1 MKTNKIV
8 EEVLD
13 DYASRREARKSL
25 EMQWQL
31 NINFMMGNQYSFI
44 APNGGIKEDEKQ
56 YELDVEMPGFKKEE
70 INIDLNDGYLTI
82 NAKREDKHEENNEHG
97 KKFVRRERSY
107 FASRSY
113 YVGDKIKENDIKA
126 KYENGVL
133 SLIVPKE
140 EPKKLPEHKIH
151 ID

>member
-1 MKTNKIV
+1 MRDIINKDEVNMLEDVFGDLFRPYDRRAMQMKT
-8 EEVLD
+8 D
-13 DYASRREARKSL
+13 
-25 EMQWQL
+25 
-31 NINFMMGNQYSFI
+31 
-44 APNGGIKEDEKQ
+44 IKEDEKQ

-70 INIDLNDGYLTI
+70 INIDLNDGYLTV
-82 NAKREDKHEENNEHG
+82 NAKREDKHEEGNEHS

-107 FASRSY
+107 SASRSY

>member
-1 MKTNKIV
+1 MRDIINKDEVNMLEDVFGDLFRPYDRRAMSMKT
-8 EEVLD
+8 D
-13 DYASRREARKSL
+13 
-25 EMQWQL
+25 
-31 NINFMMGNQYSFI
+31 
-44 APNGGIKEDEKQ
+44 IKEDEKQ

-82 NAKREDKHEENNEHG
+82 NAKREDRHEEGNEHS

-107 FASRSY
+107 SASRSY

>member
-1 MKTNKIV
+1 MRDIINKDEVNMLEDVFGDLFRPYDRRAMQMKT
-8 EEVLD
+8 D
-13 DYASRREARKSL
+13 
-25 EMQWQL
+25 
-31 NINFMMGNQYSFI
+31 
-44 APNGGIKEDEKQ
+44 IKEDEKQ

-82 NAKREDKHEENNEHG
+82 NAKREDKHEESNEHG

-107 FASRSY
+107 SASRSY